1 MAEGHDTGQRDLEKE
16 LTCSICKEVLF
27 QPLTLLDCLHSFCG
41 GCLKE
46 WFAHQASVARSI
58 HPYTCPSCRASVRV
72 TRPNAT
78 VTTLLESFLR
88 ENPSK
93 DRSEE
98 DKQDER
104 DKYKPGDTIMPRLR
118 LRGAPRSEEDQRL
131 MDEVMAL
138 SMDEAGIGG
147 NSNTLREPEN
157 GRTRHRSRENRS
169 RGPSRSPGQARVE
182 RHDNN
187 TRVTRPRGSRGP
199 SRDPSPQR
207 ERARQLE
214 HQHSLRSILSVSE
227 LDPQEMQEDIMR
239 QIAEEGLL
247 NDIDWNNLDTTQE
260 EELSEMIARAYQQ
273 RREQRRQERR
283 QRDRGTGSTRDRSR
297 DRSAQNSPRQQPT
310 TENTSSRHAE
320 SAIEDDTA
328 SRAPARPPVS
338 NPHLI
343 DSANLVHTAR
353 HRRTGSGTS
362 TRSTTRSDSA
372 NAASSSSNGLGTE
385 GVAAASR
392 PEARRRMSNER
403 RSTDPE
409 RTRTLAHRPHTQSN
423 PSAPAGSPPNSLRE
437 LQVEGASHRRQRSG
451 SNPRPHRSPLL
462 ASSTFP
468 QTRPNNNSSPSLVPS
483 QTPATPAAASSY
495 VTTPL
500 PTTPVPTRN
509 ALAPAPADGRPTSSS
524 SGNHRPTLYTEP
536 SVSCD
541 RCGKSHIEYDL
552 YYSCKTCQNGKF
564 NICLLCYR
572 AGKGCLHWYGFGR
585 ASRAKYERLAPP
597 GGYSPDQEPPHE
609 LDGHRYLRPQHS
621 LVPAPSTTPDQPKR
635 SVTQEDPAKRLQD
648 GVFCDICTAFANP
661 CYWKCDICNEGG
673 WGYCNDC
680 VNQGRHCTHPLLPLK
695 AISNDTKWDPSNGLN
710 ASHSE
715 ADPPLTPKS
724 ASIVKGL
731 GTVTIANRYFKLLQF
746 LTKCDICTYSISPS
760 NTRFHCPVCNDG
772 DYDICSPCY
781 HGQISMGKISAA
793 NGPNGWRRCPQGHR
807 MVVIG
812 FEDRD
817 GGQRR
822 LVERD
827 RVGGSRLK
835 EESSGSNDMTAIPD
849 WSWKD
854 ANGKDRKAR
863 TGYNVSG
870 RLPPD
875 GGVGLRLVANWG
887 YFPGEGVKDELM
899 FPKGAEI
906 REAEDINGD
915 WFWGGYAGAMGLFPG
930 NYGRI
935 VGGFGGEVG

>member
-1 MAEGHDTGQRDLEKE
+1 
-16 LTCSICKEVLF
+16 
-27 QPLTLLDCLHSFCG
+27 
-41 GCLKE
+41 
-46 WFAHQASVARSI
+46 
-58 HPYTCPSCRASVRV
+58 
-72 TRPNAT
+72 
-78 VTTLLESFLR
+78 
-88 ENPSK
+88 
-93 DRSEE
+93 
-98 DKQDER
+98 
-104 DKYKPGDTIMPRLR
+104 MPKLR

-131 MDEVMAL
+131 MGEVMAL
-138 SMDEAGIGG
+138 SMDEAGFGI
-147 NSNTLREPEN
+147 NNNTLQEPEN

-169 RGPSRSPGQARVE
+169 RNPSRSPGQARGE
-182 RHDNN
+182 RQDNN
-187 TRVTRPRGSRGP
+187 IRVTRPRGSRGP
-199 SRDPSPQR
+199 SREPSPQR
-207 ERARQLE
+207 ERVRQVE

-283 QRDRGTGSTRDRSR
+283 QRERATGTARNHSR
-297 DRSAQNSPRQQPT
+297 DRSAHNSPRQQPVPEHT
-310 TENTSSRHAE
+310 NSRHAE
-320 SAIEDDTA
+320 SAIEDETT

-343 DSANLVHTAR
+343 DSANHVHTR
-353 HRRTGSGTS
+353 HRRTGSTTS
-362 TRSTTRSDSA
+362 SRSTSRSDSA
-372 NAASSSSNGLGTE
+372 NAASSPSTGLGIE
-385 GVAAASR
+385 GMAAAPR

-409 RTRTLAHRPHTQSN
+409 RVRTLAHRPHAQSN
-423 PSAPAGSPPNSLRE
+423 PSAPAGSASNSPRE
-437 LQVEGASHRRQRSG
+437 LQVDGASHRRQRSG
-451 SNPRPHRSPLL
+451 SNPRPHPSPLL

-468 QTRPNNNSSPSLVPS
+468 QMRPNNNSSPSLVPS
-483 QTPATPAAASSY
+483 QTQAITATVSSST
-495 VTTPL
+495 TTPL
-500 PTTPVPTRN
+500 PTRN
-509 ALAPAPADGRPTSSS
+509 ALAPAPIDGRPSSSS
-524 SGNHRPTLYTEP
+524 SGQHRPTLYTEP

-552 YYSCKTCQNGKF
+552 HYSCKKCQNGKF
-564 NICLLCYR
+564 NLCLPCYR
-572 AGKGCLHWYGFGR
+572 AGKGCLHWYGFGW
-585 ASRAKYERLAPP
+585 AARAKYERLAPP
-597 GGYSPDQEPPHE
+597 EGYSSNQEPPHA
-609 LDGHRYLRPQHS
+609 LDGDRYLRPEHS
-621 LVPAPSTTPDQPKR
+621 LVPATPTTPEQPKR
-635 SVTQEDPAKRLQD
+635 PVTEEDPAKRLQD
-648 GVFCDICTAFANP
+648 GVFCDICSAFANP

-695 AISNDTKWDPSNGLN
+695 AISNDTSWRPSNGLN
-710 ASHSE
+710 PRYSE
-715 ADPPLTPKS
+715 TVPPLTPKS

-781 HGQISMGKISAA
+781 HAQVSMGKISAD

-835 EESSGSNDMTAIPD
+835 EEESTSNDMTAIPD

-854 ANGKDRKAR
+854 VNGKERKAR

-875 GGVGLRLVANWG
+875 GGVGLRVVANWG
-887 YFPGEGVKDELM
+887 YFPGEGVRDELM

-915 WFWGGYAGAMGLFPG
+915 WFWGGYAGGMGLFPG
-930 NYGRI
+930 NYGKI
-935 VGGFGGEVG
+935 VGGFGEGG